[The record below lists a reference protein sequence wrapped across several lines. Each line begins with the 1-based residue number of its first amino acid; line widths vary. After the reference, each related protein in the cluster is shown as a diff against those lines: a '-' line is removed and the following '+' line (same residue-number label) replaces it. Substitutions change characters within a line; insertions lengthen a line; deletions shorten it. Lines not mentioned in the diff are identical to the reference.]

1 MSVPAERAS
10 APTSW
15 KETARLLGRAT
26 SFSFWSGFVVWR
38 WLVLIPVFGVNA
50 VIIQDI
56 LRASF
61 ETNHISRRVDV
72 WDLFPAM
79 VSHAY
84 MVLFL
89 FGGGFMFLVGDSFKR
104 EQEQGAVAMAIV
116 RMPSRSLYWL
126 SKMGALGLM
135 ALAFVAFAL
144 LIAFVIGMV
153 IAPPPSALPMLPRES
168 IQWMLP
174 NVRMP
179 VPLYVVLLAGYTAWT
194 LWIAGSIIVLSSL
207 FIPHKLGVLG
217 VIALWLVASLFE
229 FVPIPTSSFRPL
241 GIVDYV
247 SLLDLSFFIGFY
259 KHHGE
264 QPIPLGTFFAV
275 TSALLTLIAV
285 TGARRLRR
293 EEL

>member
-10 APTSW
+10 TPTSW
-15 KETARLLGRAT
+15 KETARILWRAT
-26 SFSFWSGFVVWR
+26 SFSFWSGIVVWR
-38 WLVLIPVFGVNA
+38 WVVLLPVFGVNA
-50 VIIQDI
+50 VIIQDS

-61 ETNHISRRVDV
+61 ETDHISRRVDV
-72 WDLFPAM
+72 WDLFPGM

-89 FGGGFMFLVGDSFKR
+89 FGGGFLFLVGDSFKR

-116 RMPSRSLYWL
+116 RMRSRSLYWL
-126 SKMGALGLM
+126 SKMGALGLL
-135 ALAFVAFAL
+135 ALSFVALAL
-144 LIAFVIGMV
+144 LIAILVGMV
-153 IAPPPSALPMLPRES
+153 IAPPSSALPMLPRES
-168 IQWMLP
+168 IKWMLP

-179 VPLYVVLLAGYTAWT
+179 MPLYVVLLAGYTAWT

-217 VIALWLVASLFE
+217 VIALWLVASLSGV
-229 FVPIPTSSFRPL
+229 VPIPTNSIRPL

-247 SLLDLSFFIGFY
+247 GLLDRCFFLEVY
-259 KHHGE
+259 KHHLE
-264 QPIPLGTFFAV
+264 QPIPLSAFFAI
-275 TSALLTLIAV
+275 TSALLALLAV